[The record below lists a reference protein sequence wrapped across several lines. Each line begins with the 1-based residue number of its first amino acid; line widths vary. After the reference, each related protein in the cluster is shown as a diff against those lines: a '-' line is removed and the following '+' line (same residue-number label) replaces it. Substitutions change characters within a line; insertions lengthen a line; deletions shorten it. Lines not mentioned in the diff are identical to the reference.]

1 MFDRITHTTT
11 VWTGSPA
18 AVIGSV
24 LIVVVWALTGPIFGF
39 SDTWQLVIN
48 TGTTIL
54 TFNMV
59 FVIQAAQNRDGAA
72 VQIKLDEILKAIEAA
87 DNSMIAIEE
96 EGATRLPMRS
106 SSIARSRRGRDG
118 TSGTTI
124 GRHSDGQAGVILP
137 QGWTGDYLG
146 VLRAGEGKMRRRRG

>member
-1 MFDRITHTTT
+1 MFDRIARSITA
-11 VWTGSPA
+11 WTGSAA

-24 LIVVVWALTGPIFGF
+24 LIVVVWALTGPIFHF

-72 VQIKLDEILKAIEAA
+72 VQTKLDEILRAIAAA
-87 DNSMIAIEE
+87 DNRLIAVEE
-96 EGATRLPMRS
+96 EDGDR
-106 SSIARSRRGRDG
+106 IAEAQHRHREVKEE
-118 TSGTTI
+118 SG
-124 GRHSDGQAGVILP
+124 
-137 QGWTGDYLG
+137 
-146 VLRAGEGKMRRRRG
+146 

>member
-1 MFDRITHTTT
+1 VFDRIARSITA
-11 VWTGSPA
+11 WTGSAA

-24 LIVVVWALTGPIFGF
+24 LIVVVWALTGHIFHF

-72 VQIKLDEILKAIEAA
+72 VQTKLDEILRAIAAA
-87 DNSMIAIEE
+87 DNRLIAVEE
-96 EGATRLPMRS
+96 EDGDR
-106 SSIARSRRGRDG
+106 IAEAQHRHREVKEE
-118 TSGTTI
+118 SG
-124 GRHSDGQAGVILP
+124 
-137 QGWTGDYLG
+137 
-146 VLRAGEGKMRRRRG
+146 

>member
-1 MFDRITHTTT
+1 MFDRITRSATG
-11 VWTGSPA
+11 WTGSPA

-24 LIVVVWALTGPIFGF
+24 LIVLVWAATGPIFGF

-72 VQIKLDEILKAIEAA
+72 VQTKLDEILRAIEGA
-87 DNSMIAIEE
+87 DDRMIAIEE
-96 EGATRLPMRS
+96 
-106 SSIARSRRGRDG
+106 D
-118 TSGTTI
+118 TSDALAEAKQHHREI
-124 GRHSDGQAGVILP
+124 KDES
-137 QGWTGDYLG
+137 
-146 VLRAGEGKMRRRRG
+146 

>member
-1 MFDRITHTTT
+1 MFDRITRAVTM
-11 VWTGSPA
+11 WTGSPA

-24 LIVVVWALTGPIFGF
+24 LIVVVWALTGPIFDF

-72 VQIKLDEILKAIEAA
+72 VQTKLDEILRAITGA
-87 DNSMIAIEE
+87 DNRLIALEEEASERIEE
-96 EGATRLPMRS
+96 AQ
-106 SSIARSRRGRDG
+106 ARHRQVKEKS
-118 TSGTTI
+118 
-124 GRHSDGQAGVILP
+124 
-137 QGWTGDYLG
+137 
-146 VLRAGEGKMRRRRG
+146 

>member
-1 MFDRITHTTT
+1 MFDRITRAIT

-24 LIVVVWALTGPIFGF
+24 LIVLVWALTGPLFKF

-72 VQIKLDEILKAIEAA
+72 VQTKLDEILLAIEGA
-87 DNSMIAIEE
+87 DDRMIAIEE
-96 EGATRLPMRS
+96 E
-106 SSIARSRRGRDG
+106 
-118 TSGTTI
+118 
-124 GRHSDGQAGVILP
+124 
-137 QGWTGDYLG
+137 TGDQLAQAQQHHRE
-146 VLRAGEGKMRRRRG
+146 VKDES

>member
-1 MFDRITHTTT
+1 MFDRMTRAAT

-24 LIVVVWALTGPIFGF
+24 LIVVVWAITGPLFGF

-59 FVIQAAQNRDGAA
+59 FVIQAAQNRDGTA
-72 VQIKLDEILKAIEAA
+72 VQIKLDEILKAIESA
-87 DNSMIAIEE
+87 DNSVIAIEE
-96 EGATRLPMRS
+96 EDRKKLEKAQQ
-106 SSIARSRRGRDG
+106 
-118 TSGTTI
+118 
-124 GRHSDGQAGVILP
+124 RH
-137 QGWTGDYLG
+137 
-146 VLRAGEGKMRRRRG
+146 RAVKKGS

>member
-1 MFDRITHTTT
+1 MFDQITRAVTM
-11 VWTGSPA
+11 WTGSPA

-24 LIVVVWALTGPIFGF
+24 FIVVVWALTGPVFGF

-72 VQIKLDEILKAIEAA
+72 VQTKLDEILRALEGA
-87 DNSMIAIEE
+87 DNRIIALEDESGEKIAEE
-96 EGATRLPMRS
+96 Q
-106 SSIARSRRGRDG
+106 RRHREVKQE
-118 TSGTTI
+118 S
-124 GRHSDGQAGVILP
+124 
-137 QGWTGDYLG
+137 
-146 VLRAGEGKMRRRRG
+146 

>member
-1 MFDRITHTTT
+1 MFNRISRSVA

-24 LIVVVWALTGPIFGF
+24 LIVLVWALTGPVFGF

-72 VQIKLDEILKAIEAA
+72 VQTKLDEILRAIEGA
-87 DNSMIAIEE
+87 DDRMIAIEE
-96 EGATRLPMRS
+96 
-106 SSIARSRRGRDG
+106 D
-118 TSGTTI
+118 
-124 GRHSDGQAGVILP
+124 
-137 QGWTGDYLG
+137 
-146 VLRAGEGKMRRRRG
+146 AGEALAEAQQHHREVKDES

>member
-1 MFDRITHTTT
+1 MFDRITRAVTM
-11 VWTGSPA
+11 WTGSPA

-24 LIVVVWALTGPIFGF
+24 LIVVVWALTGPIFDF

-72 VQIKLDEILKAIEAA
+72 VQTKLDEILRAITGA
-87 DNSMIAIEE
+87 DNRLIALEE
-96 EGATRLPMRS
+96 EASER
-106 SSIARSRRGRDG
+106 IAEAQA
-118 TSGTTI
+118 
-124 GRHSDGQAGVILP
+124 RHRQVKEKS
-137 QGWTGDYLG
+137 
-146 VLRAGEGKMRRRRG
+146 

>member
-1 MFDRITHTTT
+1 MFDQITRAVTM
-11 VWTGSPA
+11 WTGGPA

-24 LIVVVWALTGPIFGF
+24 LIVVVWALTGPVFGF

-72 VQIKLDEILKAIEAA
+72 IQTKLDEILRALEGA
-87 DNSMIAIEE
+87 DDRMIAIEE
-96 EGATRLPMRS
+96 ES
-106 SSIARSRRGRDG
+106 SETIAEAQQHHREVKDE
-118 TSGTTI
+118 
-124 GRHSDGQAGVILP
+124 A
-137 QGWTGDYLG
+137 
-146 VLRAGEGKMRRRRG
+146 

>member
-1 MFDRITHTTT
+1 MFDRITRTTT
-11 VWTGSPA
+11 AWTGSPA

-24 LIVVVWALTGPIFGF
+24 LIVLVWAATGPIFGF

-72 VQIKLDEILKAIEAA
+72 VQTKLDEILRALESA
-87 DNSMIAIEE
+87 DDRMIAIEE
-96 EGATRLPMRS
+96 DTGEAL
-106 SSIARSRRGRDG
+106 A
-118 TSGTTI
+118 
-124 GRHSDGQAGVILP
+124 QAK
-137 QGWTGDYLG
+137 QH
-146 VLRAGEGKMRRRRG
+146 LREVKDES